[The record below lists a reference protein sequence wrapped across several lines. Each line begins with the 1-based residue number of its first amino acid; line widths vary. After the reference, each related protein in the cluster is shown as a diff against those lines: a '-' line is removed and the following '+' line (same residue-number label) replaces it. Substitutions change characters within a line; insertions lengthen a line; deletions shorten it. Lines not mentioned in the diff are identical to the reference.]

1 MKKNNKAKP
10 INLKLQ
16 IVIGF
21 IIPIFI
27 VIFVGVSAYNK
38 AETGLIETYET
49 STCTSIEM
57 ASQLIDFGLKNLTST
72 AIEISSNSDF
82 LGYVAGTESLDS
94 VQSMNDLKSTLLM
107 KQLSNDFIQNVHVI
121 PNSSSICLSTAKIT
135 VFKGEDSYNDICKE
149 FESQCSAIES
159 TKKWGSS
166 HSELDNLFG
175 LNTDD
180 YAGFLCT
187 VSSYQKSL

>member
-1 MKKNNKAKP
+1 MKKKNKAKP

-72 AIEISSNSDF
+72 AIEISSNSD
-82 LGYVAGTESLDS
+82 
-94 VQSMNDLKSTLLM
+94 
-107 KQLSNDFIQNVHVI
+107 
-121 PNSSSICLSTAKIT
+121 
-135 VFKGEDSYNDICKE
+135 
-149 FESQCSAIES
+149 
-159 TKKWGSS
+159 
-166 HSELDNLFG
+166 
-175 LNTDD
+175 
-180 YAGFLCT
+180 
-187 VSSYQKSL
+187 